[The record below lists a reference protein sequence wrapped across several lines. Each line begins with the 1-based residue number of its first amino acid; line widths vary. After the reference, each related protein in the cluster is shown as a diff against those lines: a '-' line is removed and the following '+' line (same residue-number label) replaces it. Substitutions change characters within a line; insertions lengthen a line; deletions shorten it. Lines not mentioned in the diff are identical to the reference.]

1 MCVLYKFSV
10 CVLLYCMWFRY
21 QINDALLKASP
32 HMVYRIDISNN
43 VYDIKCQTGDF
54 SEINIMCRP
63 GYKST

>member
-1 MCVLYKFSV
+1 
-10 CVLLYCMWFRY
+10 MWFRY

-54 SEINIMCRP
+54 SEINIMWRS